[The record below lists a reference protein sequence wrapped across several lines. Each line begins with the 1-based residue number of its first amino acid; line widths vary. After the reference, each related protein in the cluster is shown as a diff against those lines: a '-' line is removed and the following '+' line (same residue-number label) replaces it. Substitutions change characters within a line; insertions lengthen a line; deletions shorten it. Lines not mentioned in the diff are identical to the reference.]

1 MSADDIALLERA
13 AVAAA
18 ERWWGDVY
26 GGYADDAAAIAR
38 SLEMA
43 GRFPGNTTYALHG
56 AVARLI
62 KARSEDTR
70 R

>member
-1 MSADDIALLERA
+1 MTEAEQNALD
-13 AVAAA
+13 AVVA
-18 ERWWGDVY
+18 WWGDVY
-26 GGYADDAAAIAR
+26 GGYTDDAAAIAR